1 MTAGRRRLGTVA
13 SRWIDVSLPLAS
25 GMIGWPGDEGVRV
38 ARVQDVGRGDPC
50 TLTRLVLGTHAGTH
64 VDAPSHYL
72 PEGAALDTM
81 PLDATLGPARVI
93 AIADPVAVTAA
104 ELARHR
110 IRRGERLLLR
120 TRNSRRR
127 WWEHPF
133 AEDYVFVSPAAA
145 RWLAERRVRCVG
157 IDALSV
163 GGFRE
168 GGRETHEALLGGG
181 VWIIE
186 GLALTMVRPGPVDLV
201 CLPLRIP
208 GADGAPARAL
218 VRERRARRRKRV

>member
-1 MTAGRRRLGTVA
+1 MSDASRGGTTAAG
-13 SRWIDVSLPLAS
+13 RWIDVSVPLVS
-25 GMIGWPGDEGVRV
+25 GMIGWPGDEAVRV
-38 ARVQDVGRGDPC
+38 ERLQEVGRGDPC

-72 PEGAALDTM
+72 AGGATLDAM

-93 AIADPVAVTAA
+93 AISNPVAVTTK

-110 IRRGERLLLR
+110 IRPGERLLLR

-127 WWEHPF
+127 WWEKPF
-133 AEDYVFVSPAAA
+133 TEDYVFISPAGA
-145 RWLAERRVRCVG
+145 RWLAERRVCCVG

-168 GGRETHEALLGGG
+168 GGRETHDALLGAGI
-181 VWIIE
+181 WIIE
-186 GLALTMVRPGPVDLV
+186 GLDLTAVRPGPVDLV
-201 CLPLRIP
+201 CLPLRIA
-208 GADGAPARAL
+208 GVEGAPARAL
-218 VRERRARRRKRV
+218 VRQRRARSRKTV

>member
-1 MTAGRRRLGTVA
+1 MAG
-13 SRWIDVSLPLAS
+13 RWIDVSVPLEG
-25 GMIGWPGDEGVRV
+25 GMVMWPGDEEVRV
-38 ARVQDVGRGDPC
+38 ERLQEVGRGDPC

-72 PEGAALDTM
+72 PGGVTLDAM
-81 PLDATLGPARVI
+81 PPDATLGPARVI
-93 AIADPVAVTAA
+93 GIGNPIAVTPG

-127 WWEHPF
+127 WWESPF
-133 AEDYVFVSPAAA
+133 AENYVFISPAAA

-168 GGRETHEALLGGG
+168 GGRETHEALLGAGI
-181 VWIIE
+181 WIIE
-186 GLALTMVRPGPVDLV
+186 GLALTAVRPGPVDLV
-201 CLPLRIP
+201 CLPLRIS
-208 GADGAPARAL
+208 GAEGAPARAM
-218 VRERRARRRKRV
+218 VRERRARSRKRV

>member
-1 MTAGRRRLGTVA
+1 MTG
-13 SRWIDVSLPLAS
+13 RWIDVSVPLEG
-25 GMIGWPGDEGVRV
+25 GMVTWPGDEEVRV
-38 ARVQDVGRGDPC
+38 ERLQEVGRGDPC

-72 PEGAALDTM
+72 PGGVT
-81 PLDATLGPARVI
+81 LDAMPPEAMLGPARVI
-93 AIADPVAVTAA
+93 AIGNPVAVTPR

-127 WWEHPF
+127 WWESPF

-145 RWLAERRVRCVG
+145 RWLAERQVRCVG

-168 GGRETHEALLGGG
+168 GGRETHEALLGAGI
-181 VWIIE
+181 WIIE
-186 GLALTMVRPGPVDLV
+186 GLALTAVRPGPVDLV

-208 GADGAPARAL
+208 GAEGAPARAM
-218 VRERRARRRKRV
+218 VRERRARLRKRV

>member
-1 MTAGRRRLGTVA
+1 MTG
-13 SRWIDVSLPLAS
+13 RWIDVSVPLEG
-25 GMIGWPGDEGVRV
+25 GMVTWPGDEEVRV
-38 ARVQDVGRGDPC
+38 ERLQEVGRGDPC

-72 PEGAALDTM
+72 PGGVT
-81 PLDATLGPARVI
+81 LDAMPPEAMLGPARVI
-93 AIADPVAVTAA
+93 AIGNPVAVTPG

-127 WWEHPF
+127 WWESPF

-145 RWLAERRVRCVG
+145 RWLAERQVRCVG

-168 GGRETHEALLGGG
+168 GGRETHEALLGAGI
-181 VWIIE
+181 WIIE
-186 GLALTMVRPGPVDLV
+186 GLALTAVRPGPVDLV

-208 GADGAPARAL
+208 GAEGAPARAM
-218 VRERRARRRKRV
+218 VRERRARLRKRV

>member
-1 MTAGRRRLGTVA
+1 VA
-13 SRWIDVSLPLAS
+13 SRWIDVSVPLAS
-25 GMIGWPGDEGVRV
+25 GMIGWPGDDEVRV
-38 ARVQDVGRGDPC
+38 ERVQEVGRGDPC

-72 PEGAALDTM
+72 PEGDALDTM
-81 PLDATLGPARVI
+81 PLDTTLGPARVI
-93 AIADPVAVTAA
+93 AIVNPVAVTER

-127 WWEHPF
+127 WWELPF
-133 AEDYVFVSPAAA
+133 TEDYVFISPAAA
-145 RWLAERRVRCVG
+145 RWLADRGVRCVG

-168 GGRETHEALLGGG
+168 GGREAHGALLGGG

-186 GLALTMVRPGPVDLV
+186 GLALTTVRPGPVDLV